1 MSKRRSFP
9 VEFKARALRLFDEN
23 KNVTTTARDL
33 GVERNNLYTWIKQ
46 REKIVNAVRDKNI
59 DTRKSRKL
67 RKGKALFPELDAALV
82 AYIQD
87 RKLNKLSTT
96 SKMVQRKTFELFPTL
111 YPESERAFIGSRGFL
126 RRFLNRN
133 GLVFRRVTS
142 VGQKIP
148 PNAPELC
155 D

>member
-23 KNVTTTARDL
+23 KNVTTTAREF

-46 REKIVNAVRDKNI
+46 CEKILNAVREKNI

-67 RKGKALFPELDAALV
+67 RKGKSLFPELDAALV

-96 SKMVQRKTFELFPTL
+96 SKMVQRKAYELFPTL
-111 YPESERAFIGSRGFL
+111 YPESEHTFIGSRGFL
-126 RRFLNRN
+126 QPL
-133 GLVFRRVTS
+133 S
-142 VGQKIP
+142 
-148 PNAPELC
+148 
-155 D
+155 